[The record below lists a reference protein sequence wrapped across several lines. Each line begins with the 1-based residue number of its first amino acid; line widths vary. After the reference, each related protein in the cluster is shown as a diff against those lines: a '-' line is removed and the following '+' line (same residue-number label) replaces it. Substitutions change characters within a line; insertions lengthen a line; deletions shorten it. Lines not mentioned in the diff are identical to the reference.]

1 MDMRYLEFMSHLS
14 NIRQMRYTS
23 FVIGNFFKKAL
34 VTKVSCPKL
43 LVTLKMMDVRQ
54 NVNVILHVRQLPF
67 QIRVKSK
74 CRNFKNSIVNTKK
87 SFLYYLYKLLLYS
100 IYFNCKSNKQTKCK
114 RQHRFVAIKSSR
126 SSCVFASNHTFVFLQ
141 LSSVILQSKGLF
153 KYS

>member
-54 NVNVILHVRQLPF
+54 NVNVISTCTAV
-67 QIRVKSK
+67 
-74 CRNFKNSIVNTKK
+74 T
-87 SFLYYLYKLLLYS
+87 
-100 IYFNCKSNKQTKCK
+100 
-114 RQHRFVAIKSSR
+114 
-126 SSCVFASNHTFVFLQ
+126 
-141 LSSVILQSKGLF
+141 LSDQGLAH
-153 KYS
+153 ST